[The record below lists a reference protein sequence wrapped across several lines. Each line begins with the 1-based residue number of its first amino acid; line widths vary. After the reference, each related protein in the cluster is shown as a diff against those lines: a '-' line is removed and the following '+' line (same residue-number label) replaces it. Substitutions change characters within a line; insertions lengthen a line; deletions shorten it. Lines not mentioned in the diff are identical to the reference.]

1 MLHPLPPIS
10 IAFRH
15 FWASSNTKMSFLFLH
30 SSHPSFRQIWVT
42 HDSYYLI
49 FTTISDILVSATRLL
64 PSIRCS
70 SDGFDW
76 QRDARGISFS
86 YILHKNGLHFQIL
99 AQMHGYI
106 HYKNKATVILESVGL
121 VSHANKLVRYY
132 RWLEFLLW
140 LFLDLDK
147 IMLWK
152 NMQ

>member
-1 MLHPLPPIS
+1 MTMLHLVTIN
-10 IAFRH
+10 FYCV
-15 FWASSNTKMSFLFLH
+15 SSNTRKPFVFSH

-86 YILHKNGLHFQIL
+86 YILHKNDLHFQIL
-99 AQMHGYI
+99 AQMHGYS
-106 HYKNKATVILESVGL
+106 HYKDKAKVILESVGML
-121 VSHANKLVRYY
+121 PHADKLVRYY